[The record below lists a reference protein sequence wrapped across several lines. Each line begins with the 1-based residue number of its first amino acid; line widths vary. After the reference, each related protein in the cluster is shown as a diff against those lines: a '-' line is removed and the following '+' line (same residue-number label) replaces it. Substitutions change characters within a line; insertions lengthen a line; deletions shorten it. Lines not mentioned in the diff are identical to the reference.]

1 MITWWNSMD
10 TVGQIMAL
18 IAIPAT
24 LVLVVQTILLLFGI
38 GDNDLD
44 DGIDLNDNGMIDTP
58 GDGGGDGLMLFSLR
72 GIMAMAAIGGWSG
85 LVMHEAGINLVI
97 TIFLACAFGFMAL
110 VAIAYLMKLSLRLQS
125 SGNIDLGYAIGKVGS
140 VYIPIPP
147 SMQGVGKI
155 NITIQE
161 RFVEVCAITRAKR
174 RLKTGESVRVVATDE
189 IGNVVV
195 EPLQDPETDNGNE
208 DAHS

>member
-1 MITWWNSMD
+1 
-10 TVGQIMAL
+10 
-18 IAIPAT
+18 
-24 LVLVVQTILLLFGI
+24 
-38 GDNDLD
+38 
-44 DGIDLNDNGMIDTP
+44 
-58 GDGGGDGLMLFSLR
+58 MLFSLR

-110 VAIAYLMKLSLRLQS
+110 VAIAYLMKLSMRLQS

-140 VYIPIPP
+140 VYIPIPAA
-147 SMQGVGKI
+147 MQGVGKI

-161 RFVEVCAITRAKR
+161 RFVEVCAMTRAKR
-174 RLKTGESVRVVATDE
+174 RLKTGESVRVVATDA

-195 EPLQDPETDNGNE
+195 EPLQEPAQPDTE
-208 DAHS
+208 DAQ

>member
-1 MITWWNSMD
+1 MD
-10 TVGQIMAL
+10 MVGQIMAL

-24 LVLVVQTILLLFGI
+24 LVLVVQTLLLLFGI

-140 VYIPIPP
+140 VSCECAEESHIH
-147 SMQGVGKI
+147 
-155 NITIQE
+155 
-161 RFVEVCAITRAKR
+161 VEVKQ
-174 RLKTGESVRVVATDE
+174 GESY
-189 IGNVVV
+189 
-195 EPLQDPETDNGNE
+195 LDPAKLPE
-208 DAHS
+208 

>member
-1 MITWWNSMD
+1 M
-10 TVGQIMAL
+10 
-18 IAIPAT
+18 
-24 LVLVVQTILLLFGI
+24 
-38 GDNDLD
+38 
-44 DGIDLNDNGMIDTP
+44 
-58 GDGGGDGLMLFSLR
+58 R
-72 GIMAMAAIGGWSG
+72 
-85 LVMHEAGINLVI
+85 
-97 TIFLACAFGFMAL
+97 LAR
-110 VAIAYLMKLSLRLQS
+110 RLQS
-125 SGNIDLGYAIGKVGS
+125 SGNIELGDAIGKVGS

-195 EPLQDPETDNGNE
+195 EPLQDPEKDNGNE

>member
-1 MITWWNSMD
+1 
-10 TVGQIMAL
+10 
-18 IAIPAT
+18 
-24 LVLVVQTILLLFGI
+24 
-38 GDNDLD
+38 
-44 DGIDLNDNGMIDTP
+44 
-58 GDGGGDGLMLFSLR
+58 MLFSLR

>member
-1 MITWWNSMD
+1 MITWWNGMD

-18 IAIPAT
+18 IAIPST
-24 LVLVVQTILLLFGI
+24 LVLVVQTLLLLFGI
-38 GDNDLD
+38 GDNDMD

-58 GDGGGDGLMLFSLR
+58 GDGGADGLMLFSLR
-72 GIMAMAAIGGWSG
+72 GIMAMASIGGWSG
-85 LVMHEAGINLVI
+85 LVMHEAGINLAI

-110 VAIAYLMKLSLRLQS
+110 VAIAYLMKLSMRLQS

-140 VYIPIPP
+140 VYIPIPAA
-147 SMQGVGKI
+147 MQGVGKI

-161 RFVEVCAITRAKR
+161 RFVEVSAMTRAQR
-174 RLKTGESVRVVATDE
+174 RLKTGESVCVVATDE

-195 EPLQDPETDNGNE
+195 EPLQNPEPDDKME
-208 DAHS
+208 